1 MTVFP
6 IFPEETM
13 AMSLS
18 PRAVAPALAAIAMM
32 LAAPTQAAP
41 AASPSA
47 ASLRG
52 AASLTDTLNLSSAQT
67 SKVDAIL
74 NNSADAAKA
83 AEAKY
88 SANSKRLSRELASI
102 ERKRDS
108 RLNRVLSPVQ
118 FGWFK
123 AWEGRQMAGRLARA
137 IREHIGLTEDQTSR
151 VEAIYAKS
159 YTALRAIPKFDDP
172 IERERKIR
180 AVEADRDTALRSVL
194 SEDQFARFETS
205 KTKLHVQSRAQ
216 ILSMIG

>member
-1 MTVFP
+1 MTAFP

-18 PRAVAPALAAIAMM
+18 PRAVAPAVAAIAMM
-32 LAAPTQAAP
+32 LATPAQAAP

-52 AASLTDTLNLSSAQT
+52 AASLQDTLNLSSEQA
-67 SKVDAIL
+67 SKVDSIL
-74 NNSADAAKA
+74 DNSADAAKT

-88 SANSKRLSRELASI
+88 DARPARLSRELASI
-102 ERKRDS
+102 ERRRDK

-123 AWEGRQMAGRLARA
+123 AWEGRQMAGRLAQA
-137 IREHIGLTEDQTSR
+137 IRDHVGLNEDQTSR
-151 VEAIYAKS
+151 VEAIYAKA
-159 YTALRAIPKFDDP
+159 YTALRAIPNFDGP
-172 IERERKIR
+172 TERERKIR
-180 AVEADRDTALRSVL
+180 AVEADRDAALRSVL

-205 KTKLHVQSRAQ
+205 KTKLHAQSRAQ
-216 ILSMIG
+216 ILAMIG